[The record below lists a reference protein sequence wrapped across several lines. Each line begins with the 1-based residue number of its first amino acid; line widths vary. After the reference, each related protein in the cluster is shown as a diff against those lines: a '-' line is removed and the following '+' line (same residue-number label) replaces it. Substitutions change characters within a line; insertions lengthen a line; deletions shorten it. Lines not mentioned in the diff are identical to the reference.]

1 MTGKDSYPNWEELNE
16 EQLHAFEALKLL
28 LFTPRVLALPTAGN
42 AYLADTNASTYQL
55 VVTSLQLQDD
65 KSFLPVGCWSYSL
78 NGAETNLS
86 AAKRKDYAVVWA
98 VTKLRQHT
106 EGLRSPVRTDQNS
119 CMWLLSLTDF
129 DGLMEIRTLGVHLYD
144 TVPPGACSSGTR
156 RAVEAAPAWI
166 LNGDTETY

>member
-1 MTGKDSYPNWEELNE
+1 M
-16 EQLHAFEALKLL
+16 LL
-28 LFTPRVLALPTAGN
+28 ITPRVLALPKAGN

-55 VVTSLQLQDD
+55 VVTLLPLQDD
-65 KSFLPVGCWSYSL
+65 ESLLPIGCWSYSL
-78 NGAETNLS
+78 NGAETNFS

-106 EGLRSPVRTDQNS
+106 KGLHSPVRTDHNS
-119 CMWLLSLTDF
+119 FMWLLSLTDF
-129 DGLMEIRTLGVHLYD
+129 DRLMEFRTLGVHLYD

-166 LNGDTETY
+166 LNKDT